1 MTFGTEK
8 NLHTAYKQFEISDF
22 EMAYNAFLRRLT
34 MTKFMVTHHYAYLV
48 LKMLGPNRVITIRQ
62 DVKRAYNYERESCKI
77 AEALLASVEL
87 QDPKKV
93 MAKDP
98 PPPPASVM
106 PKSKTL
112 KMSIQSKDKLNKT
125 IPLFPSHPTKVAHMG
140 NNLDPK

>member
-93 MAKDP
+93 MAEYP
-98 PPPPASVM
+98 PPGLGHAQV
-106 PKSKTL
+106 
-112 KMSIQSKDKLNKT
+112 KD
-125 IPLFPSHPTKVAHMG
+125 FEDVHPVEGQAQQDHPVVPESPHQGCSYGKQLG
-140 NNLDPK
+140 S